1 MANFTSY
8 NLDVYIGESEGPSFS
23 DATYLGPF
31 RWVIPDCV
39 DGAFISEYSG
49 QTQEF
54 EIADIATLGAPAI
67 YTNFGEDLNN
77 AIPFGFSTFM
87 MVGRPASMA
96 PLYCRY
102 YDAMYPGRKYDYLD
116 TINSHGPS
124 YGSRF
129 YDLYF
134 TSPDNGWYLFV
145 RLDNENTGYPC
156 VLNQAGIYNKSTDD
170 LIGNIADSLPI
181 CLTPKTDQ
189 IVWNDTYY
197 AMTKVVYNYNG
208 VLYWYPSHLPSHIM
222 PPMYYIGKPHTDGY
236 TINNQVD
243 PLISVFLEGVP
254 SVADDPFTPGGSTD
268 PGGGTGTF
276 DDETEPIDFPS
287 LPTLSAVDTGFI
299 TLYNPSD
306 VELKALANYMWG
318 SLFDIS
324 TWKKIFAD
332 PMDAILG
339 LSIVPVA
346 VDDAGP
352 ATVTV
357 GNISTGITMNKAAKQ
372 YKEVDCGSLNIEEY
386 WGAYLDYDPYT
397 KAELYLPY
405 CGTHP
410 IAVDDIMGKTVHIKY
425 HVDILSGSCC
435 CYVKC
440 GDSVL
445 YTFAGQCSCSIPITG
460 NDWTNVVNGALSIAA
475 SIGTMV
481 ATGGATAPMAAGAIA
496 STAVNS
502 MKPTVEKSGSLG
514 GMAGMLA
521 IQTPYLILTRPR
533 QALPKDQNRFSG
545 YPSFITKTLGS
556 VEGYTEVESIHLEGI
571 QATDSELAEIEN
583 LLKSGVIF

>member
-1 MANFTSY
+1 MAELNQYRFKLYVSTVTEFGVWTWSDFT
-8 NLDVYIGESEGPSFS
+8 DTGK
-23 DATYLGPF
+23 
-31 RWVIPDCV
+31 
-39 DGAFISEYSG
+39 
-49 QTQEF
+49 
-54 EIADIATLGAPAI
+54 EIDI
-67 YTNFGEDLNN
+67 
-77 AIPFGFSTFM
+77 AIPFVDS
-87 MVGRPASMA
+87 S
-96 PLYCRY
+96 
-102 YDAMYPGRKYDYLD
+102 D
-116 TINSHGPS
+116 
-124 YGSRF
+124 F
-129 YDLYF
+129 YDWFNENIGECKLQNLLTGSYTDEF
-134 TSPDNGWYLFV
+134 NILNNVIPSTYYKLPGLKYPTEAISASGRGYQTFPGLTDITGLLSNYIFNPSGYLFAISSEDNSYYLV
-145 RLDNENTGYPC
+145 YQLAVQTGGYLAFTLAYPWLFSKSDTSVAATIMWPDYFQWDANIHDFRVNCMVKYGNNYMKYGVYSPIYEGSWLWIWGNAISKLDDTPS
-156 VLNQAGIYNKSTDD
+156 AF
-170 LIGNIADSLPI
+170 
-181 CLTPKTDQ
+181 LT
-189 IVWNDTYY
+189 
-197 AMTKVVYNYNG
+197 A
-208 VLYWYPSHLPSHIM
+208 
-222 PPMYYIGKPHTDGY
+222 
-236 TINNQVD
+236 
-243 PLISVFLEGVP
+243 FLEDTPHVTG
-254 SVADDPFTPGGSTD
+254 SDPFLPGGQTD

-276 DDETEPIDFPS
+276 NDVTEPIDFPD

-299 TLYNPSD
+299 TLFNPSAS
-306 VELKALANYMWG
+306 ELKSLANYMWG

-357 GNISTGITMNKAAKQ
+357 GNISTGVTMNKAASQ
-372 YKEVDCGSLNIEEY
+372 YKEVDCGSLDILEY

-440 GDSVL
+440 GTSVL
-445 YTFAGQCSCSIPITG
+445 YTFAGQCSCSVPITG

-481 ATGGATAPMAAGAIA
+481 ATGGATAPMGAGAIA

-521 IQTPYLILTRPR
+521 IQKPYLILTRPR
-533 QALPKDQNRFSG
+533 QALPKDQNKFSG
-545 YPSFITKTLGS
+545 YPSFINKKLGS
-556 VEGYTEVESIHLEGI
+556 VTGYTEVESIHLEGI

>member
-1 MANFTSY
+1 MAELNQYRFKLYVSTVTEFGAWSWSDFT
-8 NLDVYIGESEGPSFS
+8 DTGK
-23 DATYLGPF
+23 
-31 RWVIPDCV
+31 
-39 DGAFISEYSG
+39 
-49 QTQEF
+49 
-54 EIADIATLGAPAI
+54 EIDI
-67 YTNFGEDLNN
+67 
-77 AIPFGFSTFM
+77 AIPFVDS
-87 MVGRPASMA
+87 S
-96 PLYCRY
+96 
-102 YDAMYPGRKYDYLD
+102 D
-116 TINSHGPS
+116 
-124 YGSRF
+124 F
-129 YDLYF
+129 YDWF
-134 TSPDNGWYLFV
+134 TENIGECKLQNILTGSYTDEFNILNNVIPSTYYKLPGLKYPSDAISASRRGYQTFPGLTDITGLLSNYIFNPAGYLFAITSENNSYYLVYQLAEQTGGYLAFTLAYPWLFSKSDPAGEVVATIMWPDYFQWDENLHDFRVNCMV
-145 RLDNENTGYPC
+145 RYGTNYMKYGVYSPIYEGAWLWIWENSISKLDDTPSAY
-156 VLNQAGIYNKSTDD
+156 
-170 LIGNIADSLPI
+170 
-181 CLTPKTDQ
+181 LT
-189 IVWNDTYY
+189 
-197 AMTKVVYNYNG
+197 A
-208 VLYWYPSHLPSHIM
+208 
-222 PPMYYIGKPHTDGY
+222 
-236 TINNQVD
+236 
-243 PLISVFLEGVP
+243 FLEDTPHVTG
-254 SVADDPFTPGGSTD
+254 SDPFLPGGQTD

-276 DDETEPIDFPS
+276 DDVTEPIDFPS
-287 LPTLSAVDTGFI
+287 LPSLSAVDTGFI
-299 TLYNPSD
+299 TLFNPSAI
-306 VELKALANYMWG
+306 ELKALANYMWG

-352 ATVTV
+352 GTVTV
-357 GNISTGITMNKAAKQ
+357 GNISTGITMNKAASQ
-372 YKEVDCGSLNIEEY
+372 YKEVDCGSLNILEY

-410 IAVDDIMGKTVHIKY
+410 IAVDDVMGKEVHIKY

-440 GDSVL
+440 GTSVL
-445 YTFAGQCSCSIPITG
+445 YTFAGQCSCSVPITG

-502 MKPTVEKSGSLG
+502 MKPTVEKSGALG

-521 IQTPYLILTRPR
+521 IQKPYLILTRPR

-545 YPSFITKTLGS
+545 YPSFINKKLGS
-556 VEGYTEVESIHLEGI
+556 VTGYTEVESIHLEGI

>member
-1 MANFTSY
+1 M
-8 NLDVYIGESEGPSFS
+8 PSFES
-23 DATYLGPF
+23 YKVNIYKSNTPIYFPDYANAHWADYKDNLIGSVN
-31 RWVIPDCV
+31 WVIPY
-39 DGAFISEYSG
+39 SEDPDFVSTYNAEVGSG
-49 QTQEF
+49 WGNSVINYLTGIITDTGKAMNDLVPWGWCGSFTVNSANPAKITAYGRLVLNCPSTKNLYQILSNNG
-54 EIADIATLGAPAI
+54 IAAK
-67 YTNFGEDLNN
+67 E
-77 AIPFGFSTFM
+77 
-87 MVGRPASMA
+87 
-96 PLYCRY
+96 
-102 YDAMYPGRKYDYLD
+102 
-116 TINSHGPS
+116 
-124 YGSRF
+124 
-129 YDLYF
+129 
-134 TSPDNGWYLFV
+134 LFV
-145 RLDNENTGYPC
+145 LEVEGSACYMVTFYGDETTLSQAITGGISDSVLRLKSGDQEIDSGSYD
-156 VLNQAGIYNKSTDD
+156 VLSDMNFSVTNMHV
-170 LIGNIADSLPI
+170 DS
-181 CLTPKTDQ
+181 Q
-189 IVWNDTYY
+189 ILVH
-197 AMTKVVYNYNG
+197 YNG
-208 VLYWYPSHLPSHIM
+208 GYAKVFFNTRPDYEGTIISAYPEV
-222 PPMYYIGKPHTDGY
+222 Y
-236 TINNQVD
+236 TGTSFNTAAES
-243 PLISVFLEGVP
+243 LFAGVIP
-254 SVADDPFTPGGSTD
+254 VAPEDPFSPGGETD

-299 TLYNPSD
+299 TLFNPSAS
-306 VELKALANYMWG
+306 ELKALANYMWG

-352 ATVTV
+352 GTVTV
-357 GNISTGITMNKAAKQ
+357 GNISTGVSMNKAASQ
-372 YKEVDCGSLNIEEY
+372 YKEVDCGSLNILEY

-410 IAVDDIMGKTVHIKY
+410 IAVDDVMGKEVHIKY

-440 GDSVL
+440 GTSVL
-445 YTFAGQCSCSIPITG
+445 YTFAGQCSCSVPITG

-521 IQTPYLILTRPR
+521 IQKPYLILTRPR
-533 QALPKDQNRFSG
+533 QALPKDQNKFSG
-545 YPSFITKTLGS
+545 YPSFINKKLGS
-556 VEGYTEVESIHLEGI
+556 VTGYTEVESIHLEGI